1 MDWDALLLMCIIYG
15 PIVLLELY
23 FIKFKG
29 DHALIKENVLK
40 LIKKISDLFKR
51 KTI

>member
-1 MDWDALLLMCIIYG
+1 MDWDALLLMCIVYG

-29 DHALIKENVLK
+29 DHVLIKDCLFK
-40 LIKKISDLFKR
+40 FFKRIIGLFKR
-51 KTI
+51 KTL

>member
-1 MDWDALLLMCIIYG
+1 MDWEALLLMCIIYG

-29 DHALIKENVLK
+29 DHVLIKESMLK
-40 LIKKISDLFKR
+40 FIKRIMSFFKR